1 MNPLAKYDAACRALA
16 EAVTADEV
24 MQLRLEAKTLEYLA
38 RVAENIDMEIKA
50 RTLRVKAEL
59 KLGLMLLES
68 EEKGTAAAHGGNRK
82 SQDSDPETCSRATLK
97 EMGIGPKLSAQSR
110 KLAAIGV
117 DGVDDLLGEFK
128 KTSENRGAL
137 AVDIITAATAKR
149 NAQSRR
155 NLAQELSDATALQP
169 TGRKFPVIYADP
181 AWRRKAGIGNRAYEN
196 HYTTETWEEI
206 LAMPVANRTLPD
218 AWLFLWIPRAH
229 LLALHPTTIL
239 TDLGPCKIK
248 LPLAY
253 AVAQAWGF
261 DAYSTC
267 FIWTKTDEEC
277 PEDHGLG
284 LIVWDQDEVLCLFKR
299 GRGLPKPDTDVKVG
313 SNHRERATDHSSKPT
328 YYRDMINAMTGNLPV
343 LELFA
348 SEDENN
354 WLPPNF
360 YTWGNQSLNTAERIA
375 DDSGTNQDSETRTNH
390 QPNGTD
396 ARPPAKATVSEPAS
410 ADRQPLIATVDAG
423 SPSFSESDLPEII
436 LPGKWATFEHVA
448 GFVDL
453 TSEVAGRAS

>member
-1 MNPLAKYDAACRALA
+1 VNALAKYDAACRALA
-16 EAVTADEV
+16 EAVSADEV
-24 MQLRLEAKTLEYLA
+24 MKVHLEARAIEA
-38 RVAENIDMEIKA
+38 VGRVAKNIELEIDA
-50 RTLRVKAEL
+50 RTLRIRAEAR
-59 KLGLMLLES
+59 LGVMIREG
-68 EEKGTAAAHGGNRK
+68 EEQGIIASHGGNRK
-82 SQDSDPETCSRATLK
+82 NQDSESETCSRATLK
-97 EMGIGPKLSAQSR
+97 EMGIDSKLSAQSR
-110 KLAAIGV
+110 KLAAIGS
-117 DGVDDLLGEFK
+117 DGVDDLLAEFK
-128 KTSENRGAL
+128 KTSEDRGTL
-137 AVDIITAATAKR
+137 AIDVITAATAKR
-149 NAQSRR
+149 NAESRR
-155 NLAQELSDATALQP
+155 NLAQGLSDATALQP
-169 TGRKFPVIYADP
+169 TGRKFPVVYADP

-196 HYTTETWEEI
+196 HYTTETWDEI
-206 LAMPVANRTLPD
+206 LAMPVSNRALPD

-229 LLALHPTTIL
+229 LLALHPTEIETP
-239 TDLGPCKIK
+239 LGRCKVK

-267 FIWTKTDEEC
+267 FVWTKTDEEC

-284 LIVWDQDEVLCLFKR
+284 LIVWDQDEILCLFKR

-313 SNHRERATDHSSKPT
+313 SNHRERVTDHSVKPG

-348 SEDENN
+348 REDENN

-375 DDSGTNQDSETRTNH
+375 DDSRTNH

-396 ARPPAKATVSEPAS
+396 ARPSTTASVSEPAFDHAPS
-410 ADRQPLIATVDAG
+410 ALRNPVADAG
-423 SPSFSESDLPEII
+423 SPSSLPEII

>member
-1 MNPLAKYDAACRALA
+1 MNALAKYDAACRALA
-16 EAVTADEV
+16 DAVSADEV
-24 MQLRLEAKTLEYLA
+24 MKVHVEARAIEA
-38 RVAENIDMEIKA
+38 VGRVAKNIDLEIDA
-50 RTLRVKAEL
+50 RTLRIRAEAR
-59 KLGLMLLES
+59 LGVMIRQGEES
-68 EEKGTAAAHGGNRK
+68 GIIATHGGRRK
-82 SQDSDPETCSRATLK
+82 GQDSGSESCSTL
-97 EMGIGPKLSAQSR
+97 EDVGIDRHLSAVSR
-110 KLAAIGV
+110 KIADLGQ
-117 DGVDDLLGEFK
+117 DGVDDMLQRFGTESKKRKKLALDVINGE
-128 KTSENRGAL
+128 L
-137 AVDIITAATAKR
+137 ASR

-155 NLAQELSDATALQP
+155 QLAQELSDATALQP

-196 HYTTETWEEI
+196 HYTTETWDEI

-229 LLALHPTTIL
+229 LLALHPTEIETP
-239 TDLGPCKIK
+239 LGRCKVK

-299 GRGLPKPDTDVKVG
+299 GRGLPKPNTDVKVG
-313 SNHRERATDHSSKPT
+313 SNHRERATDHSAKPT

-348 SEDENN
+348 REDDEHI
-354 WLPPNF
+354 LPNNF
-360 YTWGNQSLNTAERIA
+360 YTWGNQSRNTAERIT
-375 DDSGTNQDSETRTNH
+375 DDSRTNH
-390 QPNGTD
+390 DSKTVPDSYGTD
-396 ARPPAKATVSEPAS
+396 AAQSKASVSEPAS
-410 ADRQPLIATVDAG
+410 DHQPKAPHVPVADAG
-423 SPSFSESDLPEII
+423 SPSSLPELV
-436 LPGKWATFEHVA
+436 LPGLAPTFAEYA
-448 GFVDL
+448 AFTDL
-453 TSEVAGRAS
+453 TNPLHGRAS

>member
-1 MNPLAKYDAACRALA
+1 MNALAKYDAACRALA

-24 MQLRLEAKTLEYLA
+24 MNIRLEAKAIEA
-38 RVAENIDMEIKA
+38 VGRVAKNIDLEIAA
-50 RTLRVKAEL
+50 RTLRIRAEAR
-59 KLGLMLLES
+59 LGVMIREG
-68 EEKGTAAAHGGNRK
+68 EEQGIIASHGGRRK
-82 SQDSDPETCSRATLK
+82 GQDSDSETCSAATLK
-97 EMGIGPKLSAQSR
+97 EMGIDPKLSAQSR
-110 KLAAIGV
+110 KLAAIGP
-117 DGVDDLLGEFK
+117 DGVDDLLQAFE
-128 KTSENRGAL
+128 KTSKDSGTL
-137 AVDIITAATAKR
+137 ATFVITAATAKR
-149 NAQSRR
+149 NAESRR
-155 NLAQELSDATALQP
+155 NLAQTLSDATALQP

-196 HYTTETWEEI
+196 HYTTETWDEI
-206 LAMPVANRTLPD
+206 LAMPVANRTLHD

-229 LLALHPTTIL
+229 LLALHPTEIDTP
-239 TDLGPCKIK
+239 LGRCKVK

-267 FIWTKTDEEC
+267 FVWTKTDEDC

-284 LIVWDQDEVLCLFKR
+284 LIVWDQDEILCLFKR

-313 SNHRERATDHSSKPT
+313 SNHRERAGKHSAKPF
-328 YYRDMINAMTGNLPV
+328 YYRDMINAMTDNLPV

-348 SEDENN
+348 REDEKN

-360 YTWGNQSLNTAERIA
+360 YTWGNQSLNTAERIT
-375 DDSGTNQDSETRTNH
+375 DDSGTNH
-390 QPNGTD
+390 QPESVHDSVDTD
-396 ARPPAKATVSEPAS
+396 ARPPATASVSEPAS
-410 ADRQPLIATVDAG
+410 ADPQPSSAPVDAG